1 MEQGPGDAHACH
13 TLAQNRNAGLP
24 DSPCAAVPS
33 RWPPACPPQ
42 PDHRSSAQA
51 APSTSQME
59 CDDGDGLIF
68 FFFAANL
75 PGSLSFPRQAG
86 GSACWP
92 PSAMPHSIVLYKQ
105 GTVAKIQKTLPRKK
119 GKL

>member
-68 FFFAANL
+68 FF
-75 PGSLSFPRQAG
+75 
-86 GSACWP
+86 
-92 PSAMPHSIVLYKQ
+92 
-105 GTVAKIQKTLPRKK
+105 LPRTCRDPFPFHV
-119 GKL
+119 KLEGRRAGLLLPCHTA